1 MMKLNYPVFDE
12 SITLEKS
19 PILVLDN
26 ATLFSDFVQAIFNYE
41 DSPLKLYDQSY
52 QSLKASELLVIT
64 DILGFE
70 LNSATILKHIYTDLE
85 SQLNDEPMVKTELE
99 KLMMSINDIIS
110 DQLLEHDLDIQTTE
124 ITFPALFKALNI
136 KINNQAVS
144 VNDKIA
150 DIIQLFKYQSRK
162 KLLIFVNVCSY
173 LTKVQIE
180 ETRSYLSLNSVTALF
195 IEPRTIQELYQYI
208 LDEDYYLS
216 YEKVL

>member
-1 MMKLNYPVFDE
+1 MMRLNYPIFDE
-12 SITLEKS
+12 SITLEES

-26 ATLFSDFVQAIFNYE
+26 PTLFSEFAQAIFNYE
-41 DSPLKLYDQSY
+41 DGPLKLYDQSY
-52 QSLKASELLVIT
+52 QSLKTSELLVIT

-110 DQLLEHDLDIQTTE
+110 DQLLEHDLDIQTTD

-136 KINNQAVS
+136 KINNQATS
-144 VNDKIA
+144 INDKIS

-162 KLLIFVNVCSY
+162 KLLVFVNVCSY
-173 LTKVQIE
+173 LTKDQVE
-180 ETRSYLSLNSVTALF
+180 ETRNYLSLNNVTALF
-195 IEPRTIQELYQYI
+195 IEPRTVIGFWQYI
-208 LDEDYYLS
+208 LDEDYYLT
-216 YEKVL
+216 YENVL

>member
-1 MMKLNYPVFDE
+1 MMRLNYPIFDE
-12 SITLEKS
+12 SITLEES

-26 ATLFSDFVQAIFNYE
+26 PTLFSEFVQAIFNYE
-41 DSPLKLYDQSY
+41 DGPLKLYDQSY
-52 QSLKASELLVIT
+52 QSLKTSELLVIT

-110 DQLLEHDLDIQTTE
+110 DQLLEHDLDIQTTD

-136 KINNQAVS
+136 KINNQAAS
-144 VNDKIA
+144 INDKIA

-162 KLLIFVNVCSY
+162 KLLVFVNVCSY
-173 LTKVQIE
+173 LTKDQVE
-180 ETRSYLSLNSVTALF
+180 ETRNYLSLNNVTALF
-195 IEPRTIQELYQYI
+195 IEPRKVIGFWQYI
-208 LDEDYYLS
+208 LDEDYYLT
-216 YEKVL
+216 YENVL